1 MKKRSVGTLVL
12 VSVLV
17 LLLVLPFFL
26 SLTARE
32 SRSVTLR
39 PVSGSGK
46 TLDDFPAYPSAE
58 AFIGEMTPVAENS
71 GFALYYHEELAA
83 IALYDK
89 VHDQWLTS
97 NPFGLSDCGAERAAV
112 NELASQV
119 ILTYYDDAGRAGQ
132 LNSFS
137 DCVQKGQF
145 SATVGENELTVDMLL
160 GESAS
165 STLYPEQLSAEK
177 LDSLLPSVDE
187 DGREL
192 IERVYEKY
200 TLDGLN
206 EETQAALLKQYPYLK
221 TGDVYV
227 AGAMSKRDRKRLS
240 ALFEDIGFSE
250 EQKLA
255 EYEKLGFAAD
265 ENKPAFSLTLR
276 YTLTESGLSV
286 SLPLDSVTYNSRYF
300 RADTVTLLPY
310 FGCGARTDSNGL
322 LLIPDGSGA
331 VMTYN
336 TAGQKRLSALSLAVY
351 GTDAA
356 AVSDYTAHTTGQ
368 PVILPAFGNRHSAGA
383 YLAMAEEGESLCR
396 ITADAGDAG
405 MPYATAYVTAS
416 CRYSEEYFYNDKDFS
431 KNVRAFAGEPNKG
444 TVTVSYFPLAK
455 DSGYAEMAQAC
466 KARLIDCGVLTERG
480 VMPHLTLE
488 LLGMAGEGSER
499 FALTTFA
506 DAAAVADELR
516 KAGVDALAL
525 RYTGVY
531 AGGLSNTFTKTL
543 RLPSLLGGADGYAVL
558 QKQLSANGVPLYMD
572 AELAYV
578 RRTGWFD
585 GYSVDR
591 DTCRTLRNQLT
602 GLYAYNEGE
611 SGVDKSTLAYAV
623 SPLRLRDAAAGVHSA
638 FAAQC
643 QGARLSVGSLGSA
656 LHSTFKSGETITRD
670 EAQAAVEES
679 LKALAGSQKLMVSQG
694 NAYTWR
700 YADFILDL
708 PVTSGGYA
716 AIDYEV
722 PFVQLVLNGCV
733 EYAAASINE
742 SEDSRG
748 QLLKALETG
757 SGLHYVAACRS
768 RTRLKSSAQSAYYSV
783 DYDTLKGD
791 MLTLYAAYREAFAAI
806 GSTKIISHRRL
817 AEGVYET
824 TYATGAAVTVNYG
837 ETDYTAAGVTVPA
850 GGYRIEKGG
859 VPDETTAAFP

>member
-12 VSVLV
+12 VGILAI
-17 LLLVLPFFL
+17 LLALPFSL

-32 SRSVTLR
+32 GSSVTLR
-39 PVSGSGK
+39 PVTGSGK
-46 TLDDFPAYPSAE
+46 TLDGFPAYPSEE
-58 AFIGEMTPVAENS
+58 AFVGEMTPVAEN
-71 GFALYYHEELAA
+71 GRFMLYYHEELAA
-83 IALYDK
+83 VALYDK
-89 VHDQWLTS
+89 THDRWLTS
-97 NPFGLSDCGAERAAV
+97 NPFGLADCGAESAAV

-119 ILTYYDDAGRAGQ
+119 ILTYYDDKGTAGRM
-132 LNSFS
+132 NSFA

-145 SATVGENELTVDMLL
+145 SASVTENGLTVDMLL
-160 GESAS
+160 GESAD
-165 STLYPEQLSAEK
+165 STFYPEQISEET
-177 LDSLLPSVDE
+177 LDRLLPSMDE

-192 IERVYEKY
+192 IGRAYEKY

-206 EETQAALLKQYPYLK
+206 EETQAALLKQYPYLR
-221 TGDVYV
+221 TGDVYA
-227 AGAMSKRDRKRLS
+227 AGAMSKRDKKRLS
-240 ALFEDIGFSE
+240 ALFESIGFSA
-250 EQKLA
+250 EQKQA

-265 ENKPAFSLTLR
+265 EDKPAFSLTLR

-310 FGCGARTDSNGL
+310 FGCGVRTDGDGL

-368 PVILPAFGNRHSAGA
+368 PVILPAFGNSHSFGA
-383 YLAMAEEGESLCR
+383 YLAIAEEGESLCR

-444 TVTVSYFPLAK
+444 TVTVSYLPLEQG
-455 DSGYAEMAQAC
+455 SGYAEMAQAC
-466 KARLIDCGVLTERG
+466 KTRLIDRGVLTERE
-480 VMPHLTLE
+480 VTPHLTLE
-488 LLGMAGEGSER
+488 LLGMAGEGSGR

-506 DAAAVADELR
+506 DAAAVADEMQR
-516 KAGVDALAL
+516 AGVDALAL

-531 AGGLSNTFTKTL
+531 AGGLSNAFAKTL
-543 RLPSLLGGADGYAVL
+543 RLPSLLGGADGYAAL
-558 QKQLSANGVPLYMD
+558 QERLAADGVPLYMD

-578 RRTGWFD
+578 RQTAWFD
-585 GYSVDR
+585 GYAVDR
-591 DTCRTLRNQLT
+591 DTCRTLRDQLT

-611 SGVDKSTLAYAV
+611 SGVDRSTLAYAV
-623 SPLRLRDAAAGVHSA
+623 SPLRLRDTAARVRSA
-638 FAAQC
+638 FAAQSR
-643 QGARLSVGSLGSA
+643 GARLSVGSLGSA
-656 LHSTFKSGETITRD
+656 LHSTFKSGGIVTRS
-670 EAQAAVEES
+670 EAQTAVEES
-679 LKALAGSQKLMVSQG
+679 LKTLAEGQKLMVSQG

-700 YADFILDL
+700 YTDCILDL

-722 PFVQLVLNGCV
+722 PFVQLVLNGCI
-733 EYAAASINE
+733 EYAAAPINE
-742 SEDSRG
+742 SEDSGG

-757 SGLHYVAACRS
+757 SGLHYVAACRN
-768 RTRLKSSAQSAYYSV
+768 RTKLKGSAQSAYYSV
-783 DYDTLKGD
+783 DYPTLKGE
-791 MLTLYAAYREAFAAI
+791 MTALYAAYREAFAMI
-806 GSTKIISHRRL
+806 GSTRITGHRRL

-824 TYATGAAVTVNYG
+824 TYASGAAVTVNYG
-837 ETDYTAAGVTVPA
+837 EMDYTAAGVTVPA
-850 GGYRIEKGG
+850 GGYRIDKGG
-859 VPDETTAAFP
+859 DAG